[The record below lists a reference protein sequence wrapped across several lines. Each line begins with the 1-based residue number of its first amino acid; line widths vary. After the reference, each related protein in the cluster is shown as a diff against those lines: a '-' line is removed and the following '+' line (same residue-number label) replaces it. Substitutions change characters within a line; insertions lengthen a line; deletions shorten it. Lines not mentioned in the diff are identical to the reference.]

1 MKPRGLVLFPG
12 AGSDSQ
18 HSALLAIEQAV
29 APLPT
34 LRVDFAYRLT
44 EKKFP
49 DKTPVL
55 IESVKTAVRAF
66 AKQLRCETE
75 QLVIGGRSMGGRMCT
90 MAATDETD
98 PLEVLGILCIGY
110 PLHPQRNPIIYA
122 LHILAICTAH
132 CYL

>member
-44 EKKFP
+44 EKNFQIKLP
-49 DKTPVL
+49 
-55 IESVKTAVRAF
+55 
-66 AKQLRCETE
+66 C
-75 QLVIGGRSMGGRMCT
+75 
-90 MAATDETD
+90 
-98 PLEVLGILCIGY
+98 
-110 PLHPQRNPIIYA
+110 
-122 LHILAICTAH
+122 
-132 CYL
+132 